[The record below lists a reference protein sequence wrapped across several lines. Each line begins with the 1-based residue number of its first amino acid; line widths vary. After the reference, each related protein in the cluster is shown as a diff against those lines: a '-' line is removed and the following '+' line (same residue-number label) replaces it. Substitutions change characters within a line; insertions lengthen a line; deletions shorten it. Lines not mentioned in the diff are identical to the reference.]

1 MLDYAADAQ
10 VRNQNLA
17 NSLVNG
23 GLISKDQA
31 SSFLQGAD
39 INAISSYQGESTI
52 GHLIPKSKKRNYID
66 EIKQSTQYNEAV
78 QAHTTPPPAPT
89 FAETL
94 QYLAQSEDAGGA
106 EKTNYTQALE
116 TLVNDPNK
124 PNTPNTCL
132 LYTSPSPRDS

>member
-39 INAISSYQGESTI
+39 INAI
-52 GHLIPKSKKRNYID
+52 
-66 EIKQSTQYNEAV
+66 
-78 QAHTTPPPAPT
+78 
-89 FAETL
+89 
-94 QYLAQSEDAGGA
+94 
-106 EKTNYTQALE
+106 
-116 TLVNDPNK
+116 
-124 PNTPNTCL
+124 
-132 LYTSPSPRDS
+132 